1 MKRETEK
8 LIRYAENYSV
18 GPQRLRET
26 ITRSEASATPT
37 IDQILEAAEYPLL
50 DQILTAPLPEPE
62 PLPEK
67 ILFQSTI
74 FGDDSDYTAAREIST
89 VKLTDTARTNMLLRA
104 WKEFRMEY
112 DSFTRIDEFTEEVK
126 QFWRAADVDPQYHPA
141 TSGYICVCLC
151 PSCHVGPFIEV
162 PRI

>member
-8 LIRYAENYSV
+8 LIQYAENYSV
-18 GPQRLRET
+18 GPQRLREI

-37 IDQILEAAEYPLL
+37 LDQILEAVEYPLL
-50 DQILTAPLPEPE
+50 DQILTAPLPEPVV
-62 PLPEK
+62 LPEK
-67 ILFQSTI
+67 ISFRSEV
-74 FGDDSDYTAAREIST
+74 FGDQYYTAEREIST

-104 WKEFRMEY
+104 WKEFRMEQ
-112 DSFTRIDEFTEEVK
+112 DASARIDQFTEEVK
-126 QFWRAADVDPQYHPA
+126 QFWRDADADPQYHPA

-151 PSCHVGPFIEV
+151 ASCHVGPFIEI